1 MPTNFY
7 EILWIFLIYA
17 FIGWCAEVAF
27 AALNEGV
34 FVNRGFL
41 NGPYCPI
48 YGAGVLIVVAL
59 LTPLKRNALILFAG
73 SFLLTSILEYVTG
86 FVLERA
92 FGNKWWDYSDM
103 PFNIRGYV
111 CLKFSIMWGL
121 GCMFIVNEVHPYIMW
136 LIRWVPRKVGT
147 LLAVLLVAAFVAD
160 LIVTVNTI
168 LKFNKKLRMLE
179 EIAVGMHKV
188 SDEIGE
194 DIFEKVSDI
203 QKDVSGARTRL
214 EELNA
219 EYKSVMAQRQ
229 FGVKRLMKAFP
240 RLKSREHDKILQQ
253 YKEFLKKKQQKEK
266 DENVC

>member
-1 MPTNFY
+1 MPTSFY
-7 EILWIFLIYA
+7 EIVWIFLIYA

-27 AALNEGV
+27 AAVNEGV

-48 YGAGVLIVVAL
+48 YGAGVLTVVAL
-59 LTPLKRNALILFAG
+59 LEPLKENAILLFAG
-73 SFLLTSILEYVTG
+73 SLLLTSILEYLTG
-86 FVLERA
+86 FVLEKV

-121 GCMFIVNEVHPYIMW
+121 GCMFIVHEVHPHIMH
-136 LIRWVPRKVGT
+136 LIRWVPQKVGIT
-147 LLAVLLVAAFVAD
+147 LAVLLVAAFAAD
-160 LIVTVNTI
+160 LLVTVNTI
-168 LKFNKKLRMLE
+168 LNFNKKLRMLE
-179 EIAVGMHKV
+179 EIAAGMHKV

-194 DIFEKVSDI
+194 DIFERVSDI
-203 QKDVSGARTRL
+203 QKDVSGARSRV

-219 EYKSVMAQRQ
+219 EYRKLMAHRP
-229 FGVKRLMKAFP
+229 FGVRRLMRAFP
-240 RLKSREHDKILQQ
+240 RLKSRDHDKILQQ
-253 YKEFLKKKQQKEK
+253 YKDFLKKKQQKEK